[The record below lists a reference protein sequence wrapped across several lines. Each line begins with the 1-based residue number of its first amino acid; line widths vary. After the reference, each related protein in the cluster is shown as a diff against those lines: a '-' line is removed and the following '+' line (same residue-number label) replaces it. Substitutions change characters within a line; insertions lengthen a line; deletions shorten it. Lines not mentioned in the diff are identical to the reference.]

1 MMLSLNKPSKT
12 LRSYPPRLLVLA
24 AFACLLVSRTIAAAA
39 DHDLTLCL
47 DTGTKLDAGGD
58 VSDKDLSAA
67 RQACQRAKHV
77 TQSEEVQ
84 RHLNAAAVTVED
96 ESARRHH

>member
-1 MMLSLNKPSKT
+1 MMLSLNEPST
-12 LRSYPPRLLVLA
+12 LSMRQSTRLLLLTA
-24 AFACLLVSRTIAAAA
+24 LACLLLSGTMAAAA

-67 RQACQRAKHV
+67 RQACQRATHI
-77 TQSEEVQ
+77 TQTEEVQ
-84 RHLNAAAVTVED
+84 PKLNAAAVTVDD
-96 ESARRHH
+96 EMAKRHH